1 VRHFKGSVTLS
12 VPLRAEDALPLF
24 TARGERRWVP
34 GWEPEF
40 PAGEP
45 AEGEPER
52 EGTVFVTAHGEERT
66 FWVVAA
72 SGPEEVRYARVTP
85 AKWAGSV
92 AVKIL
97 DTSPAATTLEVTYD
111 LTPLT
116 PEGARDLTEFAAG
129 YDAYIAEWER
139 LIAAALG

>member
-1 VRHFKGSVTLS
+1 MRHFLGSSTLR
-12 VPLRAEDALPLF
+12 VPLGAEDALPLF

-34 GWEPEF
+34 GWDPEF
-40 PAGEP
+40 PGGEP
-45 AEGEPER
+45 GEGEPER
-52 EGTVFVTAHGEERT
+52 EGLVFVTAHGAERT

-72 SGPEEVRYARVTP
+72 TGPEEVRYVRVTP

-97 DTSPAATTLEVTYD
+97 DTSDAATMLEVTYD
-111 LTPLT
+111 VTPLT
-116 PEGARDLTEFAAG
+116 PGGARDLTEFAAG
-129 YDAYIAEWER
+129 FDAYIAEWET

>member
-1 VRHFKGSVTLS
+1 VRHFKGSATLS
-12 VPLRAEDALPLF
+12 VPLGAEDALALF

-34 GWEPEF
+34 GWDPEF
-40 PAGEP
+40 PGGEP
-45 AEGEPER
+45 AEGDPER
-52 EGTVFVTAHGEERT
+52 EGMVFVTAHGAERT

-72 SGPEEVRYARVTP
+72 TGPEEVRYARVTP

-92 AVKIL
+92 AVKLL
-97 DTSPAATTLEVTYD
+97 DTSVAATTLEVTYD

-116 PEGARDLTEFAAG
+116 PDGALDLTEFAAG
-129 YDAYIAEWER
+129 FDAYIAEWES